1 MTVTAKK
8 YHEQGVAL
16 FRQNNFEAALEKL
29 NQALAEPS
37 ADARQTA
44 EIYNDLGVTY
54 KQLKNYPA
62 AHQALDEAWSR
73 FTDLDD
79 TKGQAQTLGNRAVVY
94 EAEELFE
101 KAVEAYKESAGMF
114 EEIGESEMAMYVWQA
129 VSRLRMQQ
137 KQYLAAIGAYEEGI
151 ENMPKSSFK
160 KKILQQILKI
170 PGGMIGSRGRPDQP
184 DEEDGDNEDK
194 LG

>member
-1 MTVTAKK
+1 VTAKK
-8 YHEQGVAL
+8 LHEQGVAL

-37 ADARQTA
+37 DDAHQTA

-54 KQLKNYPA
+54 KQLENYPA
-62 AHQALDEAWSR
+62 AHEALDEAWNR
-73 FTDLDD
+73 FTDLDNK
-79 TKGQAQTLGNRAVVY
+79 KGQAQTLGNRAVVY

-101 KAVEAYKESAGMF
+101 EAIEAYKESAGMF
-114 EEIGESEMAMYVWQA
+114 EEMGESEMAMYVWQA

-160 KKILQQILKI
+160 KKVLQQILKI
-170 PGGMIGSRGRPDQP
+170 PGSMIGGRGRPDEP
-184 DEEDGDNEDK
+184 DEEDDDDEDK